1 MKKINN
7 KGITLIELIVSFAIV
22 GVAIIYFFQTLYTVK
37 KVYNTA
43 RNETNNYVAVNYA
56 FRNFDAAL
64 DNGIDIDTFK
74 SKFGID
80 VEAVDTSSNLQ
91 HYKLTINGTK
101 KDFYK
106 YVTNSSSGT
115 TDGSTVITKI
125 TSEEDLNKYLSEAY
139 KTECQGCLV
148 NGKRASISYQRDVTT
163 HSDLKLD
170 FGNKK
175 IIFIKLKAYSSYN
188 GDLKI
193 NSKNNKP
200 LHVCSVRIGEDYGN
214 TEKFFDSGTPV
225 DVEYKDIE
233 IKEINVRNS
242 NVYQGA
248 SCTIEIEKIQVEE

>member
-56 FRNFDAAL
+56 FRIFDAAL

-106 YVTNSSSGT
+106 YVTNFSSGT
-115 TDGSTVITKI
+115 TGGSQVINEI
-125 TSEEDLNKYLSEAY
+125 TSKEELNKYLSDAY
-139 KTECQGCLV
+139 KTECNECILSD
-148 NGKRASISYQRDVTT
+148 NKVTLS
-163 HSDLKLD
+163 HNEDSDIPSELKLD
-170 FGNKK
+170 FSDKN
-175 IIFIKLKAYSSYN
+175 IVSIKLITYPNNPGNLIQYKNACSLKTNDEKDEYFGEKKAELTYKN
-188 GDLKI
+188 I
-193 NSKNNKP
+193 NSIIIKNYHKN
-200 LHVCSVRIGEDYGN
+200 
-214 TEKFFDSGTPV
+214 
-225 DVEYKDIE
+225 
-233 IKEINVRNS
+233 
-242 NVYQGA
+242 A
-248 SCTIEIEKIQVEE
+248 SCIIEFELMEVKE